1 MGIKKEMKSLNK
13 RHVIAAALLIAIS
26 LSTAAY
32 ATITLGVGV
41 TIEDVDVSLV
51 GVEITPKIPARTVYT
66 KAYTDGASGLNVTGL
81 ANLATGDTLQIRVE
95 VLVTELLA
103 DSVRNLIVVV
113 DTEDDA
119 DFDTSDTIITM
130 NNPWREFTYTVT
142 GSESAGTKNF
152 RVAVLITT
160 GDTPV
165 TSGSF
170 NVIGSVVGFTAV

>member
-1 MGIKKEMKSLNK
+1 MKSLNK
-13 RHVIAAALLIAIS
+13 KHMIAAALLIVIS
-26 LSTAAY
+26 LSTVAY
-32 ATITLGVGV
+32 ATVSLGVGV
-41 TIEDVDVSLV
+41 TIEYVDVSLV
-51 GVEITPKIPARTVYT
+51 GVTISPNIPARTIYT
-66 KAYTDGASGLNVTGL
+66 KAYTNGASGLNVTGL
-81 ANLATGDTLQIRVE
+81 TNLTAGDVLQIRIE
-95 VLVTELLA
+95 VLVTENLGNA
-103 DSVRNLIVVV
+103 VRNLIVVV

-170 NVIGSVVGFTAV
+170 NVIGSVVGFTAA